1 MTIEDFARIDI
12 GQIEII
18 SESIDVLRGNLEFSL
33 WKDYG
38 IKLKDPQ
45 EYTERAIDSLLRQVW
60 YKGNSFSQLD
70 ELGDVTVTDFASW
83 VDCFDMEY
91 YIAAG
96 TVENKNVKIYRYE
109 GENLQESIHR
119 AYSHIVRNHP
129 MHVICE
135 NAKEMFDLDLLDKD
149 IEIVV
154 DTFCMTTPEHSMP
167 SNFCDKKVN
176 RKPWVLSPLM
186 NACFFSILE

>member
-1 MTIEDFARIDI
+1 MTIEDFARIDV

-18 SESIDVLRGNLEFSL
+18 EESIDVLRGDLEFSL

-38 IKLKDPQ
+38 IKLEDPQ
-45 EYTERAIDSLLRQVW
+45 EYTERAIDSLLEEVW
-60 YKGNSFSQLD
+60 CKGNSFSQLD

-109 GENLQESIHR
+109 GESLQESIHR

-135 NAKEMFDLDLLDKD
+135 NAKEMFDLDLLDKN

-154 DTFCMTTPEHSMP
+154 DTFCMTSPERSVS
-167 SNFCDKKVN
+167 SNFCDSKVD

-186 NACFFSILE
+186 NAYLFSTLE

>member
-1 MTIEDFARIDI
+1 MAKD
-12 GQIEII
+12 
-18 SESIDVLRGNLEFSL
+18 RGFLMIFE
-33 WKDYG
+33 
-38 IKLKDPQ
+38 
-45 EYTERAIDSLLRQVW
+45 
-60 YKGNSFSQLD
+60 
-70 ELGDVTVTDFASW
+70 
-83 VDCFDMEY
+83 
-91 YIAAG
+91 
-96 TVENKNVKIYRYE
+96 VKIYRYE
-109 GENLQESIHR
+109 GESLQESIHR
-119 AYSHIVRNHP
+119 AYSHVVRNHP
-129 MHVICE
+129 MHIICE

>member
-1 MTIEDFARIDI
+1 MTIEDFARIDV

-18 SESIDVLRGNLEFSL
+18 EESIDVLRGDLEFSL

-38 IKLKDPQ
+38 IKLEDPQ

-60 YKGNSFSQLD
+60 CKGNSFSQLD

-83 VDCFDMEY
+83 VDCFDMED

-119 AYSHIVRNHP
+119 AYSHIARNHP

-135 NAKEMFDLDLLDKD
+135 NSKEMFDLDLLDKD

-154 DTFCMTTPEHSMP
+154 DTFCMTRPEHSV
-167 SNFCDKKVN
+167 SSSLYDKKVS
-176 RKPWVLSPLM
+176 RKPWVLSPWVNSCL
-186 NACFFSILE
+186 FSALE